1 MLLCIFCIKQPSPL
15 WDALKWDLGSG
26 AVMARSSSSQPAM
39 PCQIAPMVLS
49 KPSQTSSVRLGFRS
63 SQRITITLPYAI
75 AHGLMQR
82 SIHEGRSLS
91 NLAAFLLEASLQPTS
106 PCLSTGYLGASAKS
120 Q

>member
-1 MLLCIFCIKQPSPL
+1 
-15 WDALKWDLGSG
+15 
-26 AVMARSSSSQPAM
+26 
-39 PCQIAPMVLS
+39 MVLPTAS
-49 KPSQTSSVRLGFRS
+49 ATSSVRLGFRS

-91 NLAAFLLEASLQPTS
+91 NLAAFLLETSMQPTAA
-106 PCLSTGYLGASAKS
+106 CFSTGCSGLSVKA

>member
-1 MLLCIFCIKQPSPL
+1 M
-15 WDALKWDLGSG
+15 
-26 AVMARSSSSQPAM
+26 SSQFV
-39 PCQIAPMVLS
+39 PMVLS
-49 KPSQTSSVRLGFRS
+49 QSPQKSSVRLGFRS

-75 AHGLMQR
+75 AQGLIQR

-106 PCLSTGYLGASAKS
+106 LSFSTGCLGASAKS

>member
-1 MLLCIFCIKQPSPL
+1 MPS
-15 WDALKWDLGSG
+15 
-26 AVMARSSSSQPAM
+26 
-39 PCQIAPMVLS
+39 QIVPMVLS
-49 KPSQTSSVRLGFRS
+49 QSPQTSSARLGFRS

-91 NLAAFLLEASLQPTS
+91 NLAAFLLEASLQPTN
-106 PCLSTGYLGASAKS
+106 PCFSAGCLGASAKS